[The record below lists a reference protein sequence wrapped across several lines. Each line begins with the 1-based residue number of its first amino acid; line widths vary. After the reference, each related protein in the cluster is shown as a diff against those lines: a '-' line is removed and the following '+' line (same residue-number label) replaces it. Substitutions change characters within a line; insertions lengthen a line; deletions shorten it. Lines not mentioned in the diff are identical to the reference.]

1 MTAFS
6 LKLIAMLAMLT
17 DHVGMVLFPDQIWL
31 RCVGR
36 LAFPIFAF
44 QIAEGYQKT
53 HDKTKYALRLFLFA
67 LLSEI
72 PFDLMISGQP
82 FFWGKQNVL
91 WTFLLGLFI
100 IHITS
105 EIHAHMREP
114 IVRLTAIFCAALLS
128 FSAAQLLH
136 SDYGG
141 LGVLMV
147 FLFYVLRNRD
157 RGIQT
162 LFILTVNYLIG
173 GAGIS
178 IWGAEF
184 PMQLLG
190 TAAMLPICL
199 YKGEHGPHGKVWTWF
214 CYAFYPLHL
223 IILFSLR

>member
-6 LKLIAMLAMLT
+6 LKLIAMLAMLA
-17 DHVGMVLFPDQIWL
+17 DHVGMVLFPEQIWL
-31 RCVGR
+31 RCIGR

-44 QIAEGYQKT
+44 QIAEGYLKT
-53 HDKTKYALRLFLFA
+53 HDKTKYALRLFLFS
-67 LLSEI
+67 LLSEV

-82 FFWGKQNVL
+82 FFWEKQNIL
-91 WTFLLGLFI
+91 WTLLLALLL

-105 EIHAHMREP
+105 EALVRMEEP
-114 IVRLTAIFCAALLS
+114 IVRLTAIFFAAILS
-128 FSAAQLLH
+128 FTAAQLLR

-147 FLFYVLRNRD
+147 FLFYVLKSRNH
-157 RGIQT
+157 GIQT

-173 GAGIS
+173 GTNIS
-178 IWGAEF
+178 VWVAEF

-199 YKGEHGPHGKVWTWF
+199 YKGKQGPHGKLWTWS

-223 IILFSLR
+223 LILFLVR